1 MSTVTKAKSALR
13 LEMTARRSQLHD
25 GGGLAAAHAAAG
37 LFRTWWRLEANQ
49 VVSGYWAVRGELDPA
64 PLLDQLRG
72 LGCRIA
78 LPVVIGSATPL
89 VFRHWEP
96 DAAMATSRF
105 GIPEPSPDNPPLR
118 PDIALVPLLAFD
130 ASGYRLGYGAG
141 HYDRTLRQ
149 FRGDGRPVVAVGFGF
164 AGQEVA
170 SVPHDGFD
178 ERLDLMVTEN
188 EVRSFV

>member
-1 MSTVTKAKSALR
+1 MSTVNEAKKALR
-13 LEMTARRSQLHD
+13 REMTARRSQLHD
-25 GGGLAAAHAAAG
+25 IGGLTAARAASG
-37 LFRTWWRLEANQ
+37 HFRSWWRPEAGQ

-64 PLLDQLRG
+64 PLLGDLRMSA
-72 LGCRIA
+72 CRIA
-78 LPVVIGSATPL
+78 LPVVVGPEMPL
-89 VFRHWEP
+89 EFRHWTP
-96 DAAMATSRF
+96 DSAMVTSGF
-105 GIPEPSPDNPPLR
+105 GIAEPGLENPPLR

-149 FRGDGRPVVAVGFGF
+149 LRDDGLPVVAVGFGF

-170 SVPHDGFD
+170 AVPHDGYD

-188 EVRSFV
+188 EVRSFD